1 MEGFNFWHFVWYV
14 IKVCSIFQNKGKF
27 GSQIKKVVLVNSYL
41 EMSSQ
46 MKEMTEQSI
55 EVLKNCPEDNLQLP
69 YNFNNIML
77 NQKELPQF
85 RLQLKM
91 DYNPI
96 TLEGR
101 LAILRGTLNLQK
113 VFWVPI
119 AWKILLGIWISPSMF
134 IIRKIAKLPIMLF
147 RRNFKKIKGI
157 KEKVTFLI
165 SVNSNKPLKIYYLQD
180 DWKELD
186 LNLG

>member
-1 MEGFNFWHFVWYV
+1 
-14 IKVCSIFQNKGKF
+14 
-27 GSQIKKVVLVNSYL
+27 VVLVNSYL

-113 VFWVPI
+113 VF
-119 AWKILLGIWISPSMF
+119 
-134 IIRKIAKLPIMLF
+134 
-147 RRNFKKIKGI
+147 
-157 KEKVTFLI
+157 
-165 SVNSNKPLKIYYLQD
+165 
-180 DWKELD
+180 
-186 LNLG
+186 